1 MKKIVFIIVAVVLVS
16 MIAGYAGYRIA
27 AVPQYTVS
35 DTVRTEVVDT
45 IPYYEPVA
53 KDSAVVRYV
62 SKILPSVNAGKNASE
77 MHDESGVYGDSSV
90 NDSAAVTVPITQKK
104 YETEDYRAY
113 VSGYEAQLDSIFVKR
128 TTVNESVV
136 VTRHQT
142 GRKKSKVNVGLVG
155 GAGYGLLSKQA
166 DVFVG
171 VGVCVWFW

>member
-53 KDSAVVRYV
+53 KDSTVVRYV
-62 SKILPSVNAGKNASE
+62 TRYLAVLPQGTTERDTTAAKDSTMMQDSV
-77 MHDESGVYGDSSV
+77 
-90 NDSAAVTVPITQKK
+90 AVTVPITQKK

-113 VSGYEAQLDSIFVKR
+113 VSGCEAQLDSIFVKR

-136 VTRHQT
+136 VTRQQT
-142 GRKKSKVNVGLVG
+142 GRKKSKVNVGFVG

>member
-1 MKKIVFIIVAVVLVS
+1 MKQIVFIIVAVVLVS

-27 AVPQYTVS
+27 APPQYKVS

-62 SKILPSVNAGKNASE
+62 TRYLAVLPQGTTERDTTAAKDSTMMQDSV
-77 MHDESGVYGDSSV
+77 
-90 NDSAAVTVPITQKK
+90 AVTVPITQKK

-113 VSGYEAQLDSIFVKR
+113 VSGCEAQH
-128 TTVNESVV
+128 ESVV
-136 VTRHQT
+136 VTRQQT
-142 GRKKSKVNVGLVG
+142 GRKKSKVNVGFVG